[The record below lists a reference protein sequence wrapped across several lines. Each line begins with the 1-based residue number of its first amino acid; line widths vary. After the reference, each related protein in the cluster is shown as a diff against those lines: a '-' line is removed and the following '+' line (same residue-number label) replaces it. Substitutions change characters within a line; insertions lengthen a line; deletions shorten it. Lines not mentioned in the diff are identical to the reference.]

1 MITLFTL
8 CMSID
13 LNDYSIYTLHTVSID
28 LNDYS
33 IYTLHVYR
41 SE

>member
-1 MITLFTL
+1 MITLLTL
-8 CMSID
+8 CMSIY
-13 LNDYSIYTLHTVSID
+13 LNDYSTLYMSID

>member
-13 LNDYSIYTLHTVSID
+13 LNDYSVYMSID

-33 IYTLHVYR
+33 INTLHVYR

>member
-1 MITLFTL
+1 MITLLTL

-13 LNDYSIYTLHTVSID
+13 LNDYSVYTFMSID

-33 IYTLHVYR
+33 VYTLHVYR

>member
-1 MITLFTL
+1 MNNLLTL

-13 LNDYSIYTLHTVSID
+13 LNDYSVYTLHTVSLD

-33 IYTLHVYR
+33 VFTLHVYR

>member
-8 CMSID
+8 CMSTD
-13 LNDYSIYTLHTVSID
+13 LNDYSVYMSID

>member
-1 MITLFTL
+1 MIALFTL
-8 CMSID
+8 CMSKD
-13 LNDYSIYTLHTVSID
+13 LNDYSIYMSID

-33 IYTLHVYR
+33 IYTLHVYS

>member
-8 CMSID
+8 CMSIVLNDYSVYMSID
-13 LNDYSIYTLHTVSID
+13 LNDYSIYTLHF
-28 LNDYS
+28 YS
-33 IYTLHVYR
+33 